1 MSLVDYDRCRGVK
14 VNCKKR
20 RASSFL
26 TPHSSWL
33 SHQIILEQCV
43 SGWLLSW
50 GTEQLLAAMPLL
62 CINKTSVSSVRAAAS
77 LERSELKNI
86 FSSNLRM
93 HLWVRPMSFNSSLF
107 NIRADNCPR
116 IIKINSGLLRSNIP
130 TQPLFS
136 HSHVQRSMSNLVTK
150 QVYLKNLRVI

>member
-43 SGWLLSW
+43 SGWGPSINDVGSW
-50 GTEQLLAAMPLL
+50 EGGRGQKLVK
-62 CINKTSVSSVRAAAS
+62 I
-77 LERSELKNI
+77 
-86 FSSNLRM
+86 
-93 HLWVRPMSFNSSLF
+93 
-107 NIRADNCPR
+107 ADM
-116 IIKINSGLLRSNIP
+116 GEGG
-130 TQPLFS
+130 
-136 HSHVQRSMSNLVTK
+136 V
-150 QVYLKNLRVI
+150 KNLEKLQTSFMDAPWLS

>member
-1 MSLVDYDRCRGVK
+1 MPNIWLLTAFMRYQFCYILSVSNLLFYKRWGLMSLVDYDRCRGVK

-77 LERSELKNI
+77 LKRSGQNELKNI
-86 FSSNLRM
+86 LI
-93 HLWVRPMSFNSSLF
+93 SSL
-107 NIRADNCPR
+107 R
-116 IIKINSGLLRSNIP
+116 
-130 TQPLFS
+130 
-136 HSHVQRSMSNLVTK
+136 VNLEFQLKSTK
-150 QVYLKNLRVI
+150 